1 MPQLT
6 EVGMSAMAEELLRL
20 ASDGHRTWDQATP
33 QIRAEFRGFIDSMVD
48 KARDAEAERQ
58 AQAKARPPRR
68 VLP

>member
-1 MPQLT
+1 MHQLT

-20 ASDGHRTWDQATP
+20 ASDGQRTWDQATP

-58 AQAKARPPRR
+58 AAANATPRR
-68 VLP
+68 GVLP